1 MPTLNERISEFV
13 KDKREKKGITQE
25 QLAIK
30 LFGSSTRSRINYISS
45 VETGSRNLSIPTLE
59 KYLKALDSDIN
70 FIEY

>member
-59 KYLKALDSDIN
+59 KYLKALDADIN
-70 FIEY
+70 FIEF